1 MKRILFVLFA
11 FCMFASCN
19 KEQKQTNTPQVT
31 TENVRY
37 KLFPTENIWNFLK
50 LDTRNGRVWQ
60 VQWTMD
66 ENSFE
71 GEAEL
76 NNRPLVSSDQEKN
89 GRFTLYPTRNV
100 YNFLLVDQISGKIW
114 QVQWST
120 DSSNRFIVPLGEKY
134 NNQPQ

>member
-1 MKRILFVLFA
+1 MKKILFVLFA
-11 FCMFASCN
+11 FCMLTSCN
-19 KEQKQTNTPQVT
+19 KEQKQTNAPKVT

-66 ENSFE
+66 ENNFE

-76 NNRPLVSSDQEKN
+76 NNRPLVSSDQEEN
-89 GRFTLYPTRNV
+89 GRFTLYPTRNI

-114 QVQWST
+114 QVQWAT

-134 NNQPQ
+134 KNQLQ